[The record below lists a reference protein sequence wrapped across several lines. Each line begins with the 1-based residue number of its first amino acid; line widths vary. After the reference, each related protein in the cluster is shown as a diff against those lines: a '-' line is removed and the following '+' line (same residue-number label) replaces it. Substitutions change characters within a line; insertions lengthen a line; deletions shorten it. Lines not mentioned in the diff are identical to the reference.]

1 MIGPRAMAHTDPW
14 SSAAPLPEATAVDR
28 DRFEREI
35 VPAGRPMVLRGL
47 VADWPLVA
55 AARQSDEALAGY
67 LAGFASGEPA
77 QTWVAPAEL
86 DGGYGFSEDFRSF
99 NHDRQLLPMRE
110 LLRILLAA
118 RADDDAPGIYAGAI
132 PVPRTLPG
140 LETANPNPLLDPA
153 RDMLVS
159 LWIGNH
165 SKTATHWDLPQNL
178 ACVVTG
184 KRRVM
189 LFPTDQVAN
198 LYVGPLDVTLAG
210 QPTSLVDPSAP
221 DYDRFPR
228 FREALAHAQVAELGP
243 GDALYIPSLWWHHVE
258 TLGRFGAM
266 LNFWW
271 RDGPEWMTTPLH
283 TLLHGR
289 LTLRDLPP
297 NEKHAWRVLFD
308 HYLFGEADPMAH
320 LPEAGRGAF
329 AEMTPERL
337 ALLKER
343 LARPLTR

>member
-1 MIGPRAMAHTDPW
+1 MDIADPW
-14 SSAAPLPEATAVDR
+14 SSAAPLPETADVDR

-35 VPAGRPMVLRGL
+35 VPAGRPIVLRGL

-55 AARQSDEALAGY
+55 AAKQSDEALAQY
-67 LAGFASGEPA
+67 LLGFANAEPVPA
-77 QTWVAPAEL
+77 WVAPAEI
-86 DGGYGFSEDFRSF
+86 DGRYDFTADF
-99 NHDRQLLPMRE
+99 AGINHQRQALPMAE
-110 LLRILLAA
+110 LLRILLTA
-118 RADDDAPGIYAGAI
+118 RADDDAPGIYAGG
-132 PVPRTLPG
+132 VPLARHLPG
-140 LETANPNPLLDPA
+140 LAAANANPLLDA
-153 RDMLVS
+153 ERDMLVS

-178 ACVVTG
+178 ACVVAG

-198 LYVGPLDVTLAG
+198 LYIGPLDRTLAG

-221 DYDRFPR
+221 DFDRFPR
-228 FREALAHAQVAELGP
+228 FREALGHAQVAELGP
-243 GDALYIPSLWWHHVE
+243 GDALYVPSLWWHHVE

-266 LNFWW
+266 VNFWW

-297 NEKHAWRVLFD
+297 REKQAWRILFD
-308 HYLFGEADPMAH
+308 HYLFGDADPMAH

-337 ALLKER
+337 ARLKQL